1 MKKSQCWVDGPRRH
15 HCAKLAGD
23 ELGQQ
28 RRPSVM
34 HATMIGLDIAKTV
47 FQVYGEDSEARAV
60 LRKRLSRT
68 ALVRDNV
75 AAGGSPGRLANGD
88 RIVSVLRCAPAQ
100 AADLVILGQRIP
112 DHSTGLE
119 APEDVIPRL
128 Q

>member
-1 MKKSQCWVDGPRRH
+1 
-15 HCAKLAGD
+15 
-23 ELGQQ
+23 
-28 RRPSVM
+28 M

-88 RIVSVLRCAPAQ
+88 RIVSVLRCAPGTGCRSRHSR
-100 AADLVILGQRIP
+100 AAHPGSLHRIGC
-112 DHSTGLE
+112 S
-119 APEDVIPRL
+119 
-128 Q
+128 